1 MCVFSI
7 NIVSNP
13 VYTRALLFLV
23 ICLSLFI
30 LRKLKMA
37 FSLLREV
44 QYLDPY
50 SLCSVNTQ
58 YLHIYLSSVEIL
70 LLLVIFVLG
79 WG

>member
-1 MCVFSI
+1 
-7 NIVSNP
+7 
-13 VYTRALLFLV
+13 
-23 ICLSLFI
+23 
-30 LRKLKMA
+30 MA

-50 SLCSVNTQ
+50 SVCSVNTQ
-58 YLHIYLSSVEIL
+58 YLHICLSSVEIL

>member
-1 MCVFSI
+1 
-7 NIVSNP
+7 
-13 VYTRALLFLV
+13 
-23 ICLSLFI
+23 
-30 LRKLKMA
+30 MA

-50 SLCSVNTQ
+50 SVWSTDTQ
-58 YLHIYLSSVEIL
+58 YLHICLSSVEIL